1 MRKKQQFARKQ
12 VALLFM
18 RRDSGVVKK
27 VNNVLV
33 NALPS
38 EQVLPSDVSTYPPI

>member
-18 RRDSGVVKK
+18 RDSGIVKK
-27 VNNVLV
+27 VNNFSLEG
-33 NALPS
+33 S
-38 EQVLPSDVSTYPPI
+38 IHRWYIR